1 MEEIIAYRQQLL
13 NDLRNVANEV
23 FQLVLAI
30 PPNDWY
36 ISSGLEA
43 YTPHYTLA
51 HLRELEVQ
59 VFALQ
64 LRRFLLEGTLQL
76 PLFDDVS
83 WMAEHYDP
91 SETAQAILE
100 EFTRLR
106 NQEVLWLEDL
116 SPESWNRS
124 ARHPWWGVRTLQ
136 WWVELQL
143 EYSHQHLRELLA
155 FLSV

>member
-13 NDLRNVANEV
+13 SALRNVAKEV
-23 FQLVLAI
+23 SQLVLAI
-30 PPNDWY
+30 PADDWY
-36 ISSGLEA
+36 IAFGLDA
-43 YTPHYTLA
+43 TTPHYTLA
-51 HLRELEVQ
+51 HLRELEIQ
-59 VFALQ
+59 VFGLQ
-64 LRRFLLEGTLQL
+64 LRRFLVEDTLLL

-100 EFTRLR
+100 EFTCLR
-106 NQEVLWLEDL
+106 SQEVLWLQDL
-116 SPESWNRS
+116 SSESWNRS

-143 EYSHQHLRELLA
+143 DFSHQHLRELSA
-155 FLSV
+155 YLSV

>member
-1 MEEIIAYRQQLL
+1 MEEIFAYRQQLFSA
-13 NDLRNVANEV
+13 LRNVASEV
-23 FQLVLAI
+23 SQLGLAI
-30 PPNDWY
+30 PCDDWY
-36 ISSGLEA
+36 IAFGLDVT
-43 YTPHYTLA
+43 TPHYTLA
-51 HLRELEVQ
+51 HLRELESQ

-64 LRRFLLEGTLQL
+64 LHRFLLEDTLQL

-91 SETAQAILE
+91 SETAQAIVE
-100 EFTRLR
+100 KFSCLR
-106 NQEVLWLEDL
+106 SQEVLWLENL

-143 EYSHQHLRELLA
+143 EYSHQHLRELSA

>member
-13 NDLRNVANEV
+13 SALRNVANEV
-23 FQLVLAI
+23 SQLGLAI
-30 PPNDWY
+30 PTDDWY
-36 ISSGLEA
+36 IASGLDVT
-43 YTPHYTLA
+43 TPHYTLA
-51 HLRELEVQ
+51 HLRELEIQ
-59 VFALQ
+59 VFGLQ
-64 LRRFLLEGTLQL
+64 LRRFLIEDTLRL

-106 NQEVLWLEDL
+106 SQEILWLEDL
-116 SPESWNRS
+116 SSESWNRS

-143 EYSHQHLRELLA
+143 DYSHQHLRELSA
-155 FLSV
+155 FFSV